1 MYGIEEVTRE
11 ALKIVSPVGR
21 PPYISI
27 GIDVVDPAYAPGT
40 NSLEP
45 GGMTSREI
53 INGVQIVARNGVC
66 GFDVVEVSPYFDA
79 LSGITRL
86 SKKYIGLATFI
97 RAPISKKQKIGMV
110 GVPYDGA

>member
-79 LSGITRL
+79 LSGIT
-86 SKKYIGLATFI
+86 STLAARIMVEAICLLTT
-97 RAPISKKQKIGMV
+97 PKCNKIGAR
-110 GVPYDGA
+110 DCHA